1 METGP
6 VEYIVIGFP
15 GNRFKGEI
23 VPALAE
29 LIESGLIR
37 ILDLVFVKKGQ
48 DGMVEAIELSDL
60 SRDEEAPFSSLK
72 YEVRGLFNEED
83 LQLIG
88 KDLPNNSSAGL
99 LVWENLWASRF
110 AKAVRNADGQLIA
123 YDRIPHEIAQ
133 AAIDFAAAEKM

>member
-1 METGP
+1 
-6 VEYIVIGFP
+6 
-15 GNRFKGEI
+15 
-23 VPALAE
+23 

-37 ILDLVFVKKGQ
+37 VLDLVFVKKNP
-48 DGMVEAIELSDL
+48 DGIVEAIELSDL
-60 SRDEEAPFSSLK
+60 PKDESTSFSSLN

-88 KDLPNNSSAGL
+88 EDLPNNSSAGL

-110 AKAVRNADGQLIA
+110 AKAVRNADGQLVA

-133 AAIDFAAAEKM
+133 AAIDFAETEKI